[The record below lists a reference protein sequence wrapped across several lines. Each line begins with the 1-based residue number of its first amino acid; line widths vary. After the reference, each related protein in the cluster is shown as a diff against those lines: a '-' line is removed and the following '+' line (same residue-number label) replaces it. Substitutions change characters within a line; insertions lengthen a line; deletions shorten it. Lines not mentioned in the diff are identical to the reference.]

1 MVLGVMLD
9 CSRNSVFKPDQV
21 KNFALLISKMGY
33 KVLYLYMEDVYEI
46 KGEEYF
52 GYLRGKYTQDELK
65 DIDDYCYSIGIEL
78 VPCIQTLAHLG
89 AIFRWN
95 KYYFLN
101 DIDDILLC
109 DDERTYELIE
119 KMIAT
124 VSKIFRSKKVHIG
137 MDEAH
142 KLGKGR
148 FLDKNGCKDKFSIIT
163 KHLERVINIVKKYD
177 LSPYI
182 WSDMFFRFANNDI
195 YDCNGMDE
203 KAFAEGIKKCPKGVT
218 PVFWE
223 YYSTE
228 KSKYDKMF
236 NCHKKYFSDVAFAGG
251 AMEWFGYVPLN
262 AKSLSVAKVAMESAK
277 TAGVKNIMV
286 TLWGDGGGQ
295 ASFYSV
301 LPVLFY
307 YKELADGN
315 SNLAFIKKK
324 FKDVI
329 GEDWD
334 MFMLL
339 DLPNKVGEYVEMRTN
354 PSSYMLHSDYFCGV
368 FDCTVNEGD
377 GKVYKE
383 HAKVLKEYVNN
394 EKYGYIFEMEYRLC
408 EVLADK
414 YELGVKTRKAYQ
426 EKNYNVLKQLVENE
440 YTVLPKKILA
450 FADALDKLWF
460 KENKT
465 SGMEIESIRLG
476 GLARRTDNCRELLKR
491 FIETG
496 EKIAELE
503 EPLLDFYGHGT
514 NLRKKPSVCNQY
526 LLESTVNVMSHGITV
541 I

>member
-9 CSRNSVFKPDQV
+9 CSRNSVFKPEQV
-21 KNFALLISKMGY
+21 KEFALLISKMGY
-33 KVLYLYMEDVYEI
+33 KELYLYIEDTYEI

-52 GYLRGKYTQDELK
+52 GYLRGKYTQEELI
-65 DIDDYCYSIGIEL
+65 DIDDFCFSIGIEII
-78 VPCIQTLAHLG
+78 PCIQTLAHLG

-95 KYYFLN
+95 KYYFIN

-109 DDERTYELIE
+109 NDERSYELIE

-124 VSKIFRSKKVHIG
+124 VSKVFRSKKVHIG

-148 FLDKNGCKDKFSIIT
+148 FLDKHGNIDKFNIIT
-163 KHLERVINIVKKYD
+163 KHLERVTDIVKKYD
-177 LSPYI
+177 LIPYI
-182 WSDMFFRFANNDI
+182 WSDMFFRFANHDI

-203 KAFAEGIKKCPKGVT
+203 QAFVEGVKKCPKDVI

-223 YYSTE
+223 YYSTD

-236 NCHKKYFSDVAFAGG
+236 DWHKKYFSKVAFAGG
-251 AMEWFGYVPLN
+251 AMEWFGYVPLIE
-262 AKSLSVAKVAMESAK
+262 KSLAVAKVAVESAK
-277 TAGVKNIMV
+277 NKGVENIIV

-301 LPVLFY
+301 LPVLLY
-307 YKELADGN
+307 YKELVDGN
-315 SNLAFIKKK
+315 SNLDSIKHK
-324 FKDVI
+324 FKEI
-329 GEDWD
+329 TGENWD
-334 MFMLL
+334 EFLLL
-339 DLPNKVGEYVEMRTN
+339 DLPNNVGEYVEMRTN

-368 FDCTVNEGD
+368 FDCTVKEGD
-377 GKVYKE
+377 GEIYKE
-383 HAKVLKEYVNN
+383 HAKALKQHINN
-394 EKYGYIFEMEYRLC
+394 ENYGYIFEMEYRLC

-414 YELGVKTRKAYQ
+414 YELGVKTRKAYH
-426 EKNYNVLKQLVENE
+426 EKNYDVLKKLIENE
-440 YTVLPKKILA
+440 YAVLPGKILA
-450 FADALDKLWF
+450 FADALDRLWL

-476 GLARRTDNCRELLKR
+476 GLARRTDNCRNLLKR
-491 FIETG
+491 FLETG

-503 EPLLDFYGHGT
+503 EPLLDFYGNGK